1 VRIDAA
7 ILVATAGAAAVA
19 TVSTRGG
26 NQSVEHGAA
35 AARAM
40 DIQLVLYVL
49 DPAQV
54 TITPV
59 GDRFAIAPGVWL
71 RLVGSDL
78 SAGPT
83 GPHVLSLALELDG
96 EAAPAGVAE
105 ALWAYLRP
113 RRGGRGV
120 VTARLVRRREE
131 RRDEVPGGEPA
142 VERHELW
149 FAIPLRSSRS
159 ARRQIDAFFAEVLQP
174 S

>member
-1 VRIDAA
+1 VEQGA
-7 ILVATAGAAAVA
+7 IA
-19 TVSTRGG
+19 
-26 NQSVEHGAA
+26 E
-35 AARAM
+35 RAM
-40 DIQLVLYVL
+40 DIQLVLYAL
-49 DPAQV
+49 DPTVV
-54 TITPV
+54 TATPV
-59 GDRFAIAPGVWL
+59 GERIAIADGVWL

-78 SAGPT
+78 SAGRS

-96 EAAPAGVAE
+96 DAAPAGVAE

-131 RRDEVPGGEPA
+131 RRVEVPGGSPP
-142 VERHELW
+142 VLERHELW

-159 ARRQIDAFFAEVLQP
+159 ARRQIGAFFAEVLQP

>member
-1 VRIDAA
+1 MEQG
-7 ILVATAGAAAVA
+7 ATA
-19 TVSTRGG
+19 
-26 NQSVEHGAA
+26 E
-35 AARAM
+35 RAM

-49 DPAQV
+49 DPAVV
-54 TITPV
+54 TTTPV
-59 GDRFAIAPGVWL
+59 GDRIAIADGVWL

-78 SAGPT
+78 SAGRS
-83 GPHVLSLALELDG
+83 GPHVLSLALELEGDT
-96 EAAPAGVAE
+96 APEPVAE

-113 RRGGRGV
+113 RHGGRGV

-131 RRDEVPGGEPA
+131 PRVERPGGTPA

-149 FAIPLRSSRS
+149 FAIPLRSTRA